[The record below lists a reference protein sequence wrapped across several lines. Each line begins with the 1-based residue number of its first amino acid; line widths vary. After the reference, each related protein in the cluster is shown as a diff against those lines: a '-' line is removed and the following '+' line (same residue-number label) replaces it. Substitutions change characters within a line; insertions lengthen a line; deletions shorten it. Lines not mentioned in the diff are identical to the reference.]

1 MDKFLTITID
11 SGPGAGSTQ
20 YVNASM
26 VETANQDL
34 VAPTT
39 ELNLHLIGLNKMV
52 QIVGTGFDGSS
63 ATAVTN
69 ALKSAFES
77 GYTDVLHPIT
87 LPRGQEITNI
97 QVV

>member
-11 SGPGAGSTQ
+11 SGPGAGNVQ

-26 VETANQDL
+26 VETASQDL

-39 ELNLHLIGLNKMV
+39 EINLHLVGLNKMV

-69 ALKSAFES
+69 ALKSAFTS
-77 GYTDVLHPIT
+77 GYTDVIHPIT
-87 LPRGQEITNI
+87 LPIEQKITNI

>member
-34 VAPTT
+34 SNPTT
-39 ELNLHLIGLNKMV
+39 EINIHLIGINKMV

-69 ALKSAFES
+69 ALKSAFTSE
-77 GYTDVLHPIT
+77 YTDVLHPVT
-87 LPRGQEITNI
+87 MPVGQVITNI

>member
-1 MDKFLTITID
+1 MDKFLTILID
-11 SGPGAGSTQ
+11 SGPGAGNTQ

-26 VETANQDL
+26 VETASQDL

-39 ELNLHLIGLNKMV
+39 EINLHLIGLNKMV

-63 ATAVTN
+63 VTAVTN

-77 GYTDVLHPIT
+77 GYVDVIHPIT
-87 LPRGQEITNI
+87 LPVGQAITSI
-97 QVV
+97 AVV

>member
-11 SGPGAGSTQ
+11 TGPGAGSTQ

-34 VAPTT
+34 SNPTT
-39 ELNLHLIGLNKMV
+39 EINIHLIGINKMV

-69 ALKSAFES
+69 ALKSAFTSE
-77 GYTDVLHPIT
+77 YTDVLHPVT
-87 LPRGQEITNI
+87 MPVGQVITNI